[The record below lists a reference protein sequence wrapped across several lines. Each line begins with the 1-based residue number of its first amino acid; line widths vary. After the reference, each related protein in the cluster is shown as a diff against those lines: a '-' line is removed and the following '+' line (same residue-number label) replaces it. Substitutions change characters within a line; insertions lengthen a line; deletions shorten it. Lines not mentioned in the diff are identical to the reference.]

1 MATFDESI
9 LNETKKSLGVAE
21 DVLVFDGEIR
31 MHINSALARLNQLG
45 IGPEG
50 GFEVETADQQWDDF
64 LGSNLKLSSV
74 KTFIYLSVKVKFDPP
89 PNSWV
94 ATEFQKEIEKLE
106 WTINEAR
113 EDDIPI
119 PVDPDD
125 EETEEDLILDG
136 GVV

>member
-21 DVLVFDGEIR
+21 DVTAFDPEIR
-31 MHINSALARLNQLG
+31 MHLNSALARLNQLG

-64 LGSNLKLSSV
+64 LSSNLKLSSV
-74 KTFIYLSVKVKFDPP
+74 KTYVYLSVRLKFDPP
-89 PNSWV
+89 SNSWT
-94 ATEFQKEIEKLE
+94 ATQFKEELEKLE
-106 WTINEAR
+106 WTINETR

-119 PVDPDD
+119 PTTPDD
-125 EETEEDLILDG
+125 EEEEELVLDG
-136 GVV
+136 GVI